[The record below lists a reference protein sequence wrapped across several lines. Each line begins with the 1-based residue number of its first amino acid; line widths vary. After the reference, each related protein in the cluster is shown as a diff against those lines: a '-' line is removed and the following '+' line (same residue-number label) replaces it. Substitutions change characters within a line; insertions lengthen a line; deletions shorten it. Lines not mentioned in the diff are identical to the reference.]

1 MKTRFDVHQEI
12 TNRIVAAIGAGV
24 GEFKLP
30 WHRAANT
37 RSPINATTGRAYRGI
52 NILSLWI
59 TTQAL
64 GYESHEWATF
74 KQWHERGANVRK
86 GEKGTPIVFYKNLHV
101 ESSDVD
107 ASEDAE
113 GGRTIPFARAS
124 WVFNAA
130 QVDGNVAQ
138 VPALPERPLFERIAS
153 VDRVIEATGARIEYG
168 GSRACYNR
176 LTDRISIPDERAF
189 FGTETSTAQETFYST
204 QLHEIAHWTGAEHR
218 LNREKGKRFADR
230 AYAFEELIA
239 ELSAAFLCSELGIT
253 NDPRPDHAQYMAQY
267 LAILKNDKKAIFTA
281 AAAASAATDFILA
294 FSREARE
301 EAAQAASSLSAA
313 ASPEKLPNGADGAR
327 RTRAAWVRAH

>member
-12 TNRIVAAIGAGV
+12 TNRIVAAIEAGA

-30 WHRAANT
+30 WHRAAST
-37 RSPINATTGRAYRGI
+37 RSPINATTGRAYRGV

-74 KQWHERGANVRK
+74 QAVAGARRQCSQRREEARRSSSTK
-86 GEKGTPIVFYKNLHV
+86 ICMSK
-101 ESSDVD
+101 SSDVD

-130 QVDGNVAQ
+130 QVDGHVAEAT
-138 VPALPERPLFERIAS
+138 ALPERPLFERIAS
-153 VDRVIEATGARIEYG
+153 VDRVIEATGAQIEYG

-189 FGTETSTAQETFYST
+189 FGTDTSTAQEAFYSPVFVMNYRIWSGS
-204 QLHEIAHWTGAEHR
+204 EPDSIAR
-218 LNREKGKRFADR
+218 KVSVSLI
-230 AYAFEELIA
+230 ELMP
-239 ELSAAFLCSELGIT
+239 SKS
-253 NDPRPDHAQYMAQY
+253 
-267 LAILKNDKKAIFTA
+267 
-281 AAAASAATDFILA
+281 
-294 FSREARE
+294 
-301 EAAQAASSLSAA
+301 
-313 ASPEKLPNGADGAR
+313 
-327 RTRAAWVRAH
+327 